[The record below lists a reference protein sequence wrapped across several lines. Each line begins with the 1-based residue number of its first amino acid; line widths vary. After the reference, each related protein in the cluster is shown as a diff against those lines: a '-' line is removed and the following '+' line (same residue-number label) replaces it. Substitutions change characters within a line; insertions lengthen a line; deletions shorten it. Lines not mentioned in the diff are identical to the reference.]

1 MINKDEIFIVSGAA
15 LLTLWAAILRFV
27 PAEHRLIY
35 YFSLPLI
42 LVPLLYV
49 ILMRNRYTP
58 MVAVKGLFLV
68 VILAMGIISFA
79 HAILKVDLIR

>member
-1 MINKDEIFIVSGAA
+1 MINKDEIFIISGAA
-15 LLTLWAAILRFV
+15 LLALWATLLRSV
-27 PAEHRLIY
+27 PAEYRLIY
-35 YFSLPLI
+35 YFALPLI

-49 ILMRNRYTP
+49 MLIRNRYTP
-58 MVAVKGLFLV
+58 MVAVRALLLV